1 MKFQSWV
8 TMSNCVANDFHGH
21 MISLMARADLQNDD
35 ESSDDALFT
44 KPSAMQSGFLPL
56 ANLGVFVLT
65 HPFFEHFEPVELGDA
80 FSDDCATATE
90 VAQGSNGL
98 MEVNVR

>member
-1 MKFQSWV
+1 
-8 TMSNCVANDFHGH
+8 
-21 MISLMARADLQNDD
+21 
-35 ESSDDALFT
+35 
-44 KPSAMQSGFLPL
+44 MQSGFLPF

-65 HPFFEHFEPVELGDA
+65 HPFFEHFQPVELGDA

-98 MEVNVR
+98 MEVNVC